1 MPKEDTQFKPGQ
13 SGNPE
18 GKRRS
23 QAKTL
28 LTKALERASKNHED
42 VKFLD
47 LVADK
52 AFTDKEWGLAV
63 FHKLVPT
70 LKAIEADIH
79 TEGFRIIIE
88 RPQDKPKSQ
97 EDSLGATK

>member
-1 MPKEDTQFKPGQ
+1 MAFEKGK
-13 SGNPE
+13 SGNPD
-18 GKRRS
+18 GRPKS

-28 LTKALERASKNHED
+28 LTRALERASANHND

-52 AFTDKEWGLAV
+52 AYTDKEWGLAV

-70 LKAIEADIH
+70 LKAIEAEIR

-88 RPQDKPKSQ
+88 RPKS
-97 EDSLGATK
+97 D

>member
-1 MPKEDTQFKPGQ
+1 MPFVKGK
-13 SGNPE
+13 SGNPD
-18 GKRRS
+18 GRPKKQS
-23 QAKTL
+23 KTL
-28 LTKALERASKNHED
+28 LTKALKRASKNHGD

-70 LKAIEADIH
+70 LKAIEAEIH

-88 RPQDKPKSQ
+88 RPQNKDEKPD
-97 EDSLGATK
+97 EATG

>member
-13 SGNPE
+13 SGNPD
-18 GKRRS
+18 GRPKKQS
-23 QAKTL
+23 KTL
-28 LTKALERASKNHED
+28 LLQALERASKNHED

-47 LVADK
+47 YVAEK

-70 LKAIEADIH
+70 LKAIEADVK
-79 TEGFRIIIE
+79 TEGFKLIIE
-88 RPQDKPKSQ
+88 RPKS
-97 EDSLGATK
+97 D